1 MVAEVISLFTGVKG
15 FEDYQQA
22 VEDLNKGK
30 RGHYN
35 KVPKPKHTENNW
47 EYLKR
52 LHKQLANF
60 LDVPYFFDRDEVFL
74 FSKGRIK
81 AWIYVYEEEP
91 YEYEGKE
98 YIGES
103 FKVREAEI
111 VGAENFDLETR
122 LELHQALIN
131 DLENGVTLDKA
142 VDNIQVMIQEHKQTM
157 GDFAQWLKRH
167 RLQNIK

>member
-1 MVAEVISLFTGVKG
+1 MVAEVISLFTGVEG
-15 FEDYQQA
+15 FEDYQKA

-35 KVPKPKHTENNW
+35 KVPKPKHTDNNW
-47 EYLKR
+47 EYLRR

-111 VGAENFDLETR
+111 VGAENFDIETR

-142 VDNIQVMIQEHKQTM
+142 VDNIQVMISKHKQTM

-167 RLQNIK
+167 RG

>member
-1 MVAEVISLFTGVKG
+1 MVAQVSLFTGVEG
-15 FEDYQQA
+15 DSFNEA
-22 VEDLNKGK
+22 RAALEELNKGK

-35 KVPKPKHTENNW
+35 KIPKPKHTDNNW
-47 EYLKR
+47 EYLR
-52 LHKQLANF
+52 CLHKQLSNF

-81 AWIYVYEEEP
+81 AWIYVYNDEP
-91 YEYEGKE
+91 YEYEGNE
-98 YIGES
+98 YEGEA

-111 VGAENFDLETR
+111 VGAENFDIETR
-122 LELHQALIN
+122 LQLHQELIN

-142 VDNIQVMIQEHKQTM
+142 VDNIQEKIQKHKQRI

-167 RLQNIK
+167 RG

>member
-1 MVAEVISLFTGVKG
+1 MVAQVSLFTGVEGDSFK
-15 FEDYQQA
+15 EA
-22 VEDLNKGK
+22 RAALEELNKGK

-35 KVPKPKHTENNW
+35 KDYTKPKHTDNNW
-47 EYLKR
+47 EYLR
-52 LHKQLANF
+52 CLQKQLANF

-81 AWIYVYEEEP
+81 AWIYVYNDEP
-91 YEYEGKE
+91 YEYEGNIYE
-98 YIGES
+98 GEV

-111 VGAENFDLETR
+111 VGAENFDIETR
-122 LELHQALIN
+122 LQLHQELIN

-142 VDNIQVMIQEHKQTM
+142 VDNIQEKIQKHKHRI

-167 RLQNIK
+167 RG